1 MASLFDLQDSFDPG
15 NDFMR
20 RRVGWLIE
28 VNDTVFLKNIDWSVK
43 WRESTWKR
51 SEVIGFHVQFIVVL

>member
-43 WRESTWKR
+43 WRESAWKR